1 MSETYK
7 LDICINDFV
16 GFLNYDEQL
25 YCALQPFL
33 IHKSPFCMQIK
44 SNQILW
50 DRCLAM
56 KKSIKAKS
64 QKLKS
69 AYFGYCYCGVGEFI
83 VPIISN
89 DYVIGVIC
97 AGEFNYNYKISEY
110 RIRKIAKQYNIDA
123 DSLIKKYLASTRNS
137 VVDINLVNN
146 LLGIVAEYISAV
158 YAALVNTDKIKN
170 PPSVTKLCTET
181 YVLSHAL
188 EYIRQNYSNNI
199 TVKDV
204 SSFCH
209 CSESYLSHIFKNK
222 MKTSIMKYINK
233 LRIEHAKILL
243 LNSDSS
249 VSEIALK
256 TGFCDPNYFSVVFKR
271 FTGLSPSEYRKKG
284 FVPLKRMN
292 NQSTNANNNLQ

>member
-1 MSETYK
+1 
-7 LDICINDFV
+7 
-16 GFLNYDEQL
+16 
-25 YCALQPFL
+25 
-33 IHKSPFCMQIK
+33 MQIK

-83 VPIISN
+83 VPIICN

-97 AGEFNYNYKISEY
+97 AGEFNYHPGISEY

-123 DSLIKKYLASTRNS
+123 ESLIKKYLVS
-137 VVDINLVNN
+137 VNNTVIDINLVNN
-146 LLGIVAEYISAV
+146 LLGIVAEYISEI
-158 YAALVNTDKIKN
+158 YMALVNTDKIKN
-170 PPSVTKLCTET
+170 PSTGNNLCTET

-188 EYIRQNYSNNI
+188 EYIRQNYSSNI
-199 TVKDV
+199 TVRDI
-204 SSFCH
+204 SAFCH

-243 LNSDSS
+243 LNSDSPI
-249 VSEIALK
+249 SEIALK
-256 TGFCDPNYFSVVFKR
+256 SGFCDPNYFAVVFKR
-271 FTGLSPSEYRKKG
+271 FARLSPSEYRKKG
-284 FVPLKRMN
+284 YIPLRD
-292 NQSTNANNNLQ
+292 